1 MLVKQYNIKLD
12 GEIESR
18 RSKTSKDRMSQ
29 RMEGR
34 KNSKQNK
41 NKRSSKVFSVLKE
54 IYSRT

>member
-1 MLVKQYNIKLD
+1 
-12 GEIESR
+12 
-18 RSKTSKDRMSQ
+18 MSQ

-41 NKRSSKVFSVLKE
+41 NKRSSKVFSTLEE